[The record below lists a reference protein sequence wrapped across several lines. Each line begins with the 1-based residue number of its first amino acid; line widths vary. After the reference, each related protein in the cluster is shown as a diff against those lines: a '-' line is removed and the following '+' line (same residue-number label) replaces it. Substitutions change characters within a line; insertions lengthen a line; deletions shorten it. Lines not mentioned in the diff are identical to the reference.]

1 MAKDTKQIIID
12 MAFTLF
18 KENGYD
24 ATTIND
30 ICDAC
35 QITKTTFYRYL
46 DSKEDILTYFFN
58 TIDYEVNDILIQM
71 ATTDNYWEQITYV
84 FDLIANRVELFGRDL
99 YAQLYIS
106 NLKDYKGTFDEIIGL
121 KELISILIK
130 KGQTAGQILNSS
142 NPGDLYELCVN
153 IFFGCCIRW
162 CLTLSSESIHDSYV
176 HNMEL
181 ALQIVK

>member
-58 TIDYEVNDILIQM
+58 TIDYEVNDIHHLLLWLRF
-71 ATTDNYWEQITYV
+71 AV
-84 FDLIANRVELFGRDL
+84 
-99 YAQLYIS
+99 
-106 NLKDYKGTFDEIIGL
+106 
-121 KELISILIK
+121 
-130 KGQTAGQILNSS
+130 
-142 NPGDLYELCVN
+142 
-153 IFFGCCIRW
+153 
-162 CLTLSSESIHDSYV
+162 
-176 HNMEL
+176 
-181 ALQIVK
+181 